1 MNIYNLPD
9 TLERDMQKAAQRQR
23 IQAYQGEVATP
34 RTFVKTGE
42 YTGSELRSK
51 WRHTIWDTVPS
62 RMSQR
67 RQYPDGSVE
76 LID

>member
-1 MNIYNLPD
+1 MIILNLPG
-9 TLERDMQKAAQRQR
+9 TLEHDMHKAAQRQR
-23 IQAYQGEVATP
+23 TQAYQGEVATP
-34 RTFVKTGE
+34 RTFVKAGE
-42 YTGSELRSK
+42 YTGAELRSK
-51 WRHTIWDTVPS
+51 WRHTIWDTLPS